1 MCGSS
6 LATSVI
12 LKKQHVWLH
21 WVTLP
26 RCNSLMSWAATA
38 SCTCSSLLI
47 LGPRSHVHRVLKDK
61 SLSRW
66 AFQHRFRKKNSCSY
80 NTAENAYPMLI
91 HLHLDCKQEADCIL
105 VYATALQRIY
115 LDNLAAKHCKHPN
128 LSLSSITLL
137 WMSTW
142 GFLNKITVYVWTRPN
157 LLCIFGWTANQL

>member
-12 LKKQHVWLH
+12 LKQQHVWLR

-47 LGPRSHVHRVLKDK
+47 LGPHSHVQSFETQFAVQMSISTPFQKKKIPVHITQLKT
-61 SLSRW
+61 
-66 AFQHRFRKKNSCSY
+66 HIPCSFIC
-80 NTAENAYPMLI
+80 TGMVC
-91 HLHLDCKQEADCIL
+91 HCKQEADCIL

-115 LDNLAAKHCKHPN
+115 LDNLAAKHRKHLN

-142 GFLNKITVYVWTRPN
+142 GFLNKITVYVWT
-157 LLCIFGWTANQL
+157 GA